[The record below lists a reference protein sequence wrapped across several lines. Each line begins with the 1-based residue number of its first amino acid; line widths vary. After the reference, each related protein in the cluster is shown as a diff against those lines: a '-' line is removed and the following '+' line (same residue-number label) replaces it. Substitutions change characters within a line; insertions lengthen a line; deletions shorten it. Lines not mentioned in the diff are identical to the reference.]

1 MNISALIKKLL
12 NKGMT
17 QAEIARNVG
26 CSQPTVSDIAKEK
39 IGDPSFSI
47 GLGLIKLAKENGIE
61 VPGIEF
67 LEKEARERPELE
79 GK

>member
-67 LEKEARERPELE
+67 MEKEARKRPEE
-79 GK
+79 GGE